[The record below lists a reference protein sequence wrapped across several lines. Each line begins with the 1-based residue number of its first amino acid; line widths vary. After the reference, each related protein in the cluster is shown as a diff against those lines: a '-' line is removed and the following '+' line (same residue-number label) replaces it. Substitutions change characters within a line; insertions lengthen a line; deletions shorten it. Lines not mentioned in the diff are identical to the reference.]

1 MRMAADPNF
10 PFKLGAE
17 VCLDE
22 VMTLLVNIGVRGN
35 PLQWALGAQLQVLCR
50 MFTAAVNDIIL
61 VYCLAPVKQ
70 DGLEAREKPKEPGNR
85 AHLSRR

>member
-35 PLQWALGAQLQVLCR
+35 PLQWALGLSFKFCAR
-50 MFTAAVNDIIL
+50 
-61 VYCLAPVKQ
+61 CLP
-70 DGLEAREKPKEPGNR
+70 LR
-85 AHLSRR
+85 